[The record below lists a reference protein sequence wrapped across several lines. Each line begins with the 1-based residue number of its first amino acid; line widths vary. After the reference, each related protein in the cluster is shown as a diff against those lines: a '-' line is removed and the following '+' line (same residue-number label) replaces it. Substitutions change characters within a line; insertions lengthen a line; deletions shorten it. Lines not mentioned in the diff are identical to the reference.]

1 MGGRVWA
8 VWSDLVLSLEVI
20 WGSRWVVA
28 GALWSDIGELGSDL
42 FGENGT
48 DGAAPVFRAEGGV

>member
-20 WGSRWVVA
+20 WGIKMGGRVWAV
-28 GALWSDIGELGSDL
+28 WSDLVLSLEVISGIKM
-42 FGENGT
+42 
-48 DGAAPVFRAEGGV
+48 GGCRCSVVRHR